1 MPNEMK
7 DLFSELLPPVADLK
21 HKIEKNVSE
30 LALSILNARVNSEA
44 YSAQNRAIDDD
55 DNFFHQPSIDLAK
68 NDLNDSLNTP
78 QIGFR
83 DSFKANRDG
92 GGTMKNTT

>member
-7 DLFSELLPPVADLK
+7 DLFSELLPPVTDLK

-44 YSAQNRAIDDD
+44 
-55 DNFFHQPSIDLAK
+55 
-68 NDLNDSLNTP
+68 
-78 QIGFR
+78 
-83 DSFKANRDG
+83 
-92 GGTMKNTT
+92 